1 LTIEPLMDVQQTF
14 KDIALRYDRMNR
26 AMTLGQDRHW
36 RRELVKGLAL
46 QPGERLL
53 DLGAGTG
60 DLSFEAIRQQPG
72 CHVVAADFTLAML
85 RLGQQRAGGD
95 LLPWTTAD
103 ALCLPFPD
111 ESFDAVISGFL
122 LRNVHDLDQA
132 LREQKRVLK
141 PNGRLA
147 SLDTS
152 RPARNWLSPFIK
164 IYLNFYIPLLGRVI
178 AGNRN
183 AYQYLSAST
192 QAFLTAE
199 ELAERMSQAGF
210 RAVRFQ
216 RRMAGTIGLHWANK
230 P

>member
-1 LTIEPLMDVQQTF
+1 MDVQQTF
-14 KDIALRYDRMNR
+14 NDIARRYDLMNR
-26 AMTLGQDRHW
+26 VMTLGQDRRW

-85 RLGQQRAGGD
+85 RFGQQRAGGD
-95 LLPWTTAD
+95 LLPWTRAD

-122 LRNVHDLDQA
+122 LRNVHELDQA

-141 PNGRLA
+141 PKGRLA

-152 RPARNWLSPFIK
+152 RPKQNWLSPFIK
-164 IYLNFYIPLLGRVI
+164 IYFNFCIPLLGSLI

-199 ELAERMSQAGF
+199 ELAERMSRAGF
-210 RAVRFQ
+210 RAVRFK

>member
-1 LTIEPLMDVQQTF
+1 MNVQKTF
-14 KDIALRYDRMNR
+14 NDIAQRYDRMNR
-26 AMTLGQDRHW
+26 VMTLGQDLRW

-46 QPGERLL
+46 QAGERLL

-72 CHVVAADFTLAML
+72 SHVVAADFTLSML
-85 RLGQQRAGGD
+85 RIGQQRAGGD
-95 LLPWTTAD
+95 LLPWTNAD
-103 ALCLPFPD
+103 ALYLPFPD

-132 LREQKRVLK
+132 LREQKRLLK
-141 PNGRLA
+141 PKGRLA

-152 RPARNWLSPFIK
+152 RPTRNWLSPFIK
-164 IYLNFYIPLLGRVI
+164 IYLNFCIPLLGSLI
-178 AGNRN
+178 AGNKN

-199 ELAERMSQAGF
+199 ELAERMSKVGF
-210 RAVRFQ
+210 QSVRYK
-216 RRMAGTIGLHWANK
+216 RRMAGTIGMHWANK

>member
-1 LTIEPLMDVQQTF
+1 MDVQQTF
-14 KDIALRYDRMNR
+14 HDIAQRYDRMNR
-26 AMTLGQDRHW
+26 VMTLGQDQRW

-46 QPGERLL
+46 QAGERLL

-60 DLSFEAIRQQPG
+60 DLSFEAIRQQAG

-85 RLGQQRAGGD
+85 RLGQQGTGGE

-111 ESFDAVISGFL
+111 ESFDAVCSGFL
-122 LRNVHDLDQA
+122 LRNVRDLDQA

-152 RPARNWLSPFIK
+152 RPTRNWLSPFIK
-164 IYLNFYIPLLGRVI
+164 IYLNFCIPLLGSVI

-199 ELAERMSQAGF
+199 ELAERMLRAGF
-210 RAVRFQ
+210 RAVRFK

>member
-1 LTIEPLMDVQQTF
+1 MDVQQTF
-14 KDIALRYDRMNR
+14 NDIARHYDRMNR
-26 AMTLGQDRHW
+26 AMTLGQDRRW

-60 DLSFEAIRQQPG
+60 DLSFEALRQQPC

-85 RLGQQRAGGD
+85 RLGQQRAGGEV
-95 LLPWTTAD
+95 LPWTSAD
-103 ALCLPFPD
+103 ALCLPFQD

-122 LRNVHDLDQA
+122 LRNVRDLDQA

-141 PNGRLA
+141 PNGRLT

-152 RPARNWLSPFIK
+152 RPAQNWLSPFIK
-164 IYLNFYIPLLGRVI
+164 IYLNFCIPLLGSVL
-178 AGNRN
+178 AGNKN

-199 ELAERMSQAGF
+199 ELAERMTEVGF
-210 RAVRFQ
+210 QRVRYK
-216 RRMAGTIGLHWANK
+216 RRMAGMIGLHWAKK

>member
-1 LTIEPLMDVQQTF
+1 MDIQKTF
-14 KDIALRYDRMNR
+14 TDIAQRYERMNR
-26 AMTLGQDRHW
+26 VMTLGQDRRW

-60 DLSFEAIRQQPG
+60 DLSFEAIHQQPD
-72 CHVVAADFTLAML
+72 CQVAAADFTLAML
-85 RLGQQRAGGD
+85 RVGQQRTGGE
-95 LLPWTTAD
+95 LLPWTNAD

-122 LRNVHDLDQA
+122 LRNVRDLDQA

-152 RPARNWLSPFIK
+152 RPAQNWLSPFIK
-164 IYLNFYIPLLGRVI
+164 IYLNFYIPLLGSI
-178 AGNRN
+178 LAGNRN
-183 AYQYLSAST
+183 AYQHLSAST
-192 QAFLTAE
+192 QAFLAAE
-199 ELAERMSQAGF
+199 ELAERMVRAGF
-210 RAVRFQ
+210 QAVRFE
-216 RRMAGTIGLHWANK
+216 RRMAGTIGLHWAKK